1 MGGVLTLSPVKILI
15 ILVVAALL
23 VGPDKL
29 PQVARQVGGAWRA
42 FREFSKK
49 VEDQVRS
56 NVPDLPSTNDLAR
69 YARSPVALLDSLA
82 KLDSDGL
89 KKDPG
94 PVTEGGDDGL
104 VVDPGLTAQPR
115 QSTPSP
121 QRPPVVPPGD
131 PSLN

>member
-1 MGGVLTLSPVKILI
+1 MLTLSPVKILI

-42 FREFSKK
+42 CRDFSKK

-115 QSTPSP
+115 QATPSP
-121 QRPPVVPPGD
+121 QRPPVAPPGD

>member
-1 MGGVLTLSPVKILI
+1 VLTLSPVKILI

-42 FREFSKK
+42 FRDFSKK

-94 PVTEGGDDGL
+94 PVTEGSDDGL

-115 QSTPSP
+115 QSNPSP

>member
-1 MGGVLTLSPVKILI
+1 MLTLSPVKILI

-42 FREFSKK
+42 FRDFSKK

-94 PVTEGGDDGL
+94 PVTESGDDGL

-115 QSTPSP
+115 QATPST
-121 QRPPVVPPGD
+121 QRPPVAPPGD